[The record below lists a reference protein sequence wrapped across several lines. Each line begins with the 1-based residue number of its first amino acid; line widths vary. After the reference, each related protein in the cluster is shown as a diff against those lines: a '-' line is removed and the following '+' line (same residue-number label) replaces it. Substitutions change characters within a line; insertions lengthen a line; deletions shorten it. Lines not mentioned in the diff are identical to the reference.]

1 MPYKYATDKMLI
13 PENKDKRV
21 KLTLCQKEEIFEL
34 YATGN
39 YSQRALARE
48 YNVSRRLIQFIIY
61 PEKLEE
67 NRQRRQERGGS
78 KQYYNK
84 EANTIAQRTHRQHK
98 QELYL
103 KGELIDNEDESLLKV
118 S

>member
-1 MPYKYATDKMLI
+1 MPYKHATDKMLI
-13 PENKDKRV
+13 SKDKDKRV

-34 YATGN
+34 YSTGN
-39 YSQRALARE
+39 FSQRALARE
-48 YNVSRRLIQFIIY
+48 YNVSRRLIQFIIS

-67 NRQRRQERGGS
+67 NIQRRQERGGS

-98 QELYL
+98 QQLYL
-103 KGELIDNEDESLLKV
+103 KGELAVNNVEIISEV
-118 S
+118 A

>member
-39 YSQRALARE
+39 YSQRALSRE
-48 YNVSRRLIQFIIY
+48 YNVSRRLIQFIIC

-78 KQYYNK
+78 KQYYDK
-84 EANTIAQRTHRQHK
+84 DKHRIAMKTHRQHK
-98 QELYL
+98 QKLYL